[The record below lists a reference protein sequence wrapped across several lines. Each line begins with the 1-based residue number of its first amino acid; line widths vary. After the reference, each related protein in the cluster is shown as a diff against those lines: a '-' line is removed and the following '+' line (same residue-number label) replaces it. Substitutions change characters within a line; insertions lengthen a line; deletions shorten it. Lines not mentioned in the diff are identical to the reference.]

1 MRDKIRVLVVDD
13 SLFFRSMLVR
23 GLSQAPDIEV
33 VGEAFDPY
41 DARDRLMALEPDVM
55 TLDIEMPNM
64 NGVEFLKILLP
75 QWKIPVLV
83 VSSRGDLADAA
94 KRAGAA
100 DFFQK
105 PDQKNKDAI
114 NSFLAEL
121 PKRLRAIYAR
131 THAPAAA
138 AVRHPGHSSGSSASS
153 GVCVV
158 ALGASTGGTQATAK
172 IVQALPAD
180 FPGMVVVQHMPPDF
194 TKMYASNL
202 DRDCRLTVV
211 EARDGEKIE
220 QGKVLIA
227 PGGSLHMEI
236 QHRGDGNFV
245 RLVPGEKVSGHCP
258 SVDTIF
264 RSMAK
269 NLPGRYSLGVILT
282 GMGADGARGL
292 LAMRNTGSYTI
303 GQDEKSSVVYGMP
316 REAFEM
322 GAVIRQS
329 PVEGIAE
336 LMIRYVKN
344 LK

>member
-1 MRDKIRVLVVDD
+1 MPRDKIRVLVVDD
-13 SLFFRSMLVR
+13 SLFFRQMLVR

-41 DARDRLMALEPDVM
+41 DARDRLMALEPDIM

-75 QWKIPVLV
+75 QWKIPVV
-83 VSSRGDLADAA
+83 VISSRGDLCDAV

-105 PDQKNKDAI
+105 PADPKNKEAL
-114 NSFLAEL
+114 SAFLADL
-121 PKRLRAIYAR
+121 PKRVRAALSK
-131 THAPAAA
+131 TKPASVLQTETGHAAA
-138 AVRHPGHSSGSSASS
+138 G
-153 GVCVV
+153 CVV

-172 IVQALPAD
+172 IVQKLPAD

-202 DRDCRLTVV
+202 DRDCRMTVV

-227 PGGSLHMEI
+227 PGGDLHMEI
-236 QHRGDGNFV
+236 QRRQDGNFV
-245 RLVPGEKVSGHCP
+245 RLTPGEKVSGHCP
-258 SVDTIF
+258 SVDKLF
-264 RSMAK
+264 YSMSK
-269 NLPGRYSLGVILT
+269 QLPGRHTVGVILT

-292 LAMRNTGSYTI
+292 LAMRHTGSYTI
-303 GQDEKSSVVYGMP
+303 GQDEKSCVVYGMP
-316 REAFEM
+316 REAFEL
-322 GAVIRQS
+322 GAVTRQA
-329 PVEGIAE
+329 PLDAIAE
-336 LMIRYVKN
+336 LMIRYVRN